1 MERSMSDQDPS
12 HQLTKKL
19 LPRLVAQRERP
30 ARQSAPYPA
39 DTVESDGPLED
50 GNDRNP
56 GAGCAQALS
65 PPLPAGFNPYFD
77 LPPV

>member
-1 MERSMSDQDPS
+1 MSDHLLS
-12 HQLTKKL
+12 HPQTKKL
-19 LPRLVAQRERP
+19 LLRLVAQCERP
-30 ARQSAPYPA
+30 ERQAAPHHTPGPI
-39 DTVESDGPLED
+39 ESDGPVED

-56 GAGCAQALS
+56 GAACAQAPS